1 MELLTTDTF
10 KSKIFNYEQGKDWK
24 YDGSLPAVVD
34 FYADWCG
41 PCKMLMPI
49 LEEISMEYLGRV
61 QFYKVNTE
69 TAPAI
74 ASVFN
79 VRGVSKAISEILEV
93 GD

>member
-10 KSKIFNYEQGKDWK
+10 KSKIFNYEQGTDWK
-24 YDGSLPAVVD
+24 YEGSLPAVVD
-34 FYADWCG
+34 FYAD
-41 PCKMLMPI
+41 